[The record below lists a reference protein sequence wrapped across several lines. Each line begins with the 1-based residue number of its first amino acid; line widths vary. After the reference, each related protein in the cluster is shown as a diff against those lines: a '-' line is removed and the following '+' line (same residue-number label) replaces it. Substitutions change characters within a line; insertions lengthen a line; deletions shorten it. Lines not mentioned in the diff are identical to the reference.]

1 MKVEYAALKARSVEA
16 SAVLA
21 GARSARNLSSRRKRE
36 QQIEDQA
43 SRRRKARSEAELDR
57 LLNQRLV
64 IRVPEADRPGTKN
77 RTPRRLFTR
86 AVDQMLMGTTGMSNA
101 RGPDG
106 CHSIHYAFTARG
118 FGSTK
123 GRRWRAGEAV
133 RAALY
138 SVREEALEDGE
149 LGWWS
154 NIAADRNELVA
165 HYRAL
170 EMLEAHDRANANVYI
185 VEVIALPAELNASER
200 RDAAK
205 RICAELEKQ
214 GLGYTVGLHLPDAAG
229 DQRNYHLHLVYSMRP
244 CARIGTC
251 EWSFGAAKR
260 TEINTPKGIVTR
272 RRAVVDA
279 VNATLAEARID
290 KRYTAQSNR
299 ERGMAAP
306 ARGKVGQVETA
317 LARRLAALEARE
329 AQLAAL
335 RDHARWIR
343 QTLLDAAERLK
354 AARQKTMRRLAQA
367 AIGLAQDEAERIQ
380 PAELR
385 TGVGRALEHTC
396 DVVDR
401 TSAAADNQLV
411 TAHRAVRDRLRLAV
425 RQIPIPPAGTAL
437 ADRRNVVIHRLVTA
451 AMDANDTIRRVQAD
465 LDRARIQ
472 MAENRA
478 ADRMPQSRDPTSAA
492 DVPAAATVLPPGQA
506 PDTAPAKR
514 GIAGQA
520 AGITQTGSL
529 REIKLKG
536 RNTDLIDT
544 GVSPG
549 KRGHER

>member
-1 MKVEYAALKARSVEA
+1 VKVEYAALKERSAET

-36 QQIEDQA
+36 QQIEDRA

-86 AVDQMLMGTTGMSNA
+86 AVDQMLMGTTGTSNA

-123 GRRWRAGEAV
+123 GRRWRAGEAA

-138 SVREEALEDGE
+138 SIREDALEDSE

-170 EMLEAHDRANANVYI
+170 EMLETHDRANANVYI
-185 VEVIALPAELNASER
+185 VEVIALPAELNASQR

-205 RICAELEKQ
+205 RICAEFEEL

-244 CARIGTC
+244 CKRTGPY

-279 VNATLAEARID
+279 VNTTLAEAGID
-290 KRYTAQSNR
+290 KRYTALSNR
-299 ERGMAAP
+299 ERGMVPP
-306 ARGKVGQVETA
+306 ARGKVGQVDTA
-317 LARRLAALEARE
+317 IARRLAALEARE

-335 RDHARWIR
+335 REHTRWIR

-354 AARQKTMRRLAQA
+354 AARQKTMRRLAQV

-380 PAELR
+380 PAELG
-385 TGVGRALEHTC
+385 TGVGRALEHTY

-401 TSAAADNQLV
+401 TSAAADDQLV

-425 RQIPIPPAGTAL
+425 RQMPIPLAGTAL
-437 ADRRNVVIHRLVTA
+437 ADRRNAVIHRLATA
-451 AMDANDTIRRVQAD
+451 AMDAGDTIRRVQAD
-465 LDRARIQ
+465 LDRAHAR

-478 ADRMPQSRDPTSAA
+478 ANQTPPSRNASSAA
-492 DVPAAATVLPPGQA
+492 DVPAAAIVLPPGQA
-506 PDTAPAKR
+506 PDAAPAQR

-529 REIKLKG
+529 REMKPKG
-536 RNTDLIDT
+536 RIFVHADPA
-544 GVSPG
+544 VSRG
-549 KRGHER
+549 RGGHER

>member
-1 MKVEYAALKARSVEA
+1 M
-16 SAVLA
+16 LA

>member
-1 MKVEYAALKARSVEA
+1 MKVEYAALKERSAEA

-86 AVDQMLMGTTGMSNA
+86 AVEQMLMGTTGVSNT

-106 CHSIHYAFTARG
+106 CHSIHFAFTARG

-123 GRRWRAGEAV
+123 GRRWRTGEAA

-138 SVREEALEDGE
+138 SVREDALEDGE

-170 EMLEAHDRANANVYI
+170 EMLEAHDRANANIYV
-185 VEVIALPAELNASER
+185 VEVIALPAELNAGQR
-200 RDAAK
+200 RDATK
-205 RICAELEKQ
+205 RICAELEEQ

-244 CARIGTC
+244 CRRIGPY

-279 VNATLAEARID
+279 VNATLVEAGIA
-290 KRYTAQSNR
+290 KRYTALSNR
-299 ERGMAAP
+299 ERGMAPP

-317 LARRLAALEARE
+317 LARRLAAIEARE

-335 RDHARWIR
+335 RAHARWIR

-385 TGVGRALEHTC
+385 GGVRRALEHAC
-396 DVVDR
+396 EVVDR
-401 TSAAADNQLV
+401 TTAAADDQLI
-411 TAHRAVRDRLRLAV
+411 TAHRAVRDRLRLAI
-425 RQIPIPPAGTAL
+425 RQIPIPLAGTAL
-437 ADRRNVVIHRLVTA
+437 ADRRNAVIRRLATA
-451 AMDANDTIRRVQAD
+451 AMDTSGTIRRVQAD
-465 LDRARIQ
+465 LDRARAR

-478 ADRMPQSRDPTSAA
+478 ADQTLPSRKASSAA
-492 DVPAAATVLPPGQA
+492 DVRAAATVSPPVQA
-506 PDTAPAKR
+506 SGAAPAKR
-514 GIAGQA
+514 GITSQA
-520 AGITQTGSL
+520 AGIMQTGSL

-536 RNTDLIDT
+536 RNTDPVDT
-544 GVSPG
+544 GFSRVRG
-549 KRGHER
+549 GHER